1 MNEVTVEMNAG
12 DTVSIPQGVLHNAT
26 NIGTVDAVLGIS
38 FSSAYREAVGY

>member
-1 MNEVTVEMNAG
+1 MNEVSVEMNTG

-26 NIGTVDAVLGIS
+26 NIGSDNAVLTIS